1 MRQEELIGQRVRAAL
16 SDHRWRQSDLVRAT
30 GLDKNTVSAIV
41 NGRQRASDA
50 TLGRIE
56 AGLGMTPGTLAAAGE
71 DTPDAGPSPALVS
84 ASPEDLL
91 AALTHKVL
99 GLREEN
105 ARLHERIEQLETQ
118 PAVLTVED
126 SPASRANRL
135 EARLASQVPTWAAPE
150 AARTGEKAADREK
163 PGEEDFSQ
171 DPEDYSNRGG
181 DNE

>member
-71 DTPDAGPSPALVS
+71 DAPAAGPSPDLAG

-105 ARLHERIEQLETQ
+105 ALLAGR
-118 PAVLTVED
+118 VE
-126 SPASRANRL
+126 RL
-135 EARLASQVPTWAAPE
+135 EARLSTEPEGTGLHAVPDWARSKAARELHEPRGAPE
-150 AARTGEKAADREK
+150 P
-163 PGEEDFSQ
+163 PGEEDVSQ
-171 DPEDYSNRGG
+171 DPG
-181 DNE
+181 DREE